1 MCVRAMLRSKTAEK
15 RRDEDKQ
22 DGTNAAKESP
32 KRPGDSKV
40 GEKAMKKFKEMR

>member
-1 MCVRAMLRSKTAEK
+1 MLRNKTVEK